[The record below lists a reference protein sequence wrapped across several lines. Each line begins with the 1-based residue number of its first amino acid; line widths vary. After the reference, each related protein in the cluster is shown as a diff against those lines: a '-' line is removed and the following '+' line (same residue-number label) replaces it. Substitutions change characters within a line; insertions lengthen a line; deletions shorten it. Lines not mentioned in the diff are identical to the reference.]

1 MSLSSHALLA
11 QVVNTK
17 LQHAKKITNL
27 LKDLCSQLRV
37 LYLNK
42 RFQMSHNMLV
52 LQALLVVFKI
62 RLAREIIK
70 LLEDLCNLFHNKK
83 FLTNPSILAQQVV
96 LVVFKLQLARE
107 IIKFLKDLRSQLQVL
122 HLNRKF

>member
-1 MSLSSHALLA
+1 MVVKNLTVSIHIRRWVMDLRLNLLKIMYPMSLSSHALLA

-37 LYLNK
+37 LHLNK

-52 LQALLVVFKI
+52 LQALLAVLKI
-62 RLAREIIK
+62 RLAKEIIK
-70 LLEDLCNLFHNKK
+70 FLEDLCNLFHN
-83 FLTNPSILAQQVV
+83 
-96 LVVFKLQLARE
+96 
-107 IIKFLKDLRSQLQVL
+107 
-122 HLNRKF
+122 